1 VECGAWFHGVL
12 LRAQAGF
19 GCANPVCICFA
30 AVTQSDVASFT
41 CRIVEGECIIL
52 SGYSSVRCF
61 EFYGLTIAQLLQG

>member
-1 VECGAWFHGVL
+1 MECGAWFHGVL